1 MGVPL
6 SIQLQS
12 LEETFRTFDQLTDS
26 LEANYTNLEDR
37 IDQLQSQLTE
47 VRQKQR
53 QEIAARDSIAKKL
66 SSVLQAL
73 PAGVVVLSPDGRVQ
87 DCNPAAVEL
96 LGGPLRDE
104 VWREV
109 VERAFLPRSDD
120 GHEISLKDGRLV
132 NISTC
137 PLGNDPGQILLI
149 ADVTET
155 RRLQKY
161 ISQHQ
166 RLISMGEMVAS
177 LAHQIRT
184 PLSTA
189 LLSASQLKNPN
200 LDPERKKKQTEKL
213 MSNLRHLESL
223 VTDMLVFSREGHCS
237 SDTIAL
243 SDLVQK
249 LVINAQVLAQVN
261 KVQLTLED
269 RCPDTLVRGNQSI
282 LLSALQNLLD
292 NAIHAVNNEEGKV
305 EVCIKSSLM
314 GSVDIVVTDN
324 GDGIAPEIQNKIFDP
339 FFTTKTQGTG
349 LGLAVVQAVARAH
362 QGDAWLDSGYLNGCR
377 FILRL
382 PTLNNTTI

>member
-6 SIQLQS
+6 AIQLQS
-12 LEETFRTFDQLTDS
+12 LEETFQTFDQLTDS
-26 LEANYTNLEDR
+26 LETNYNNLEDR
-37 IDQLQSQLTE
+37 IAQLQLQLTE

-53 QEIAARDSIAKKL
+53 QEIAARDNIAKKL

-73 PAGVVVLSPDGRVQ
+73 PAGVVVLGPDGRVQ
-87 DCNPAAVEL
+87 DCNPAAIEL

-109 VERAFLPRSDD
+109 VERAFLPRIDD

-155 RRLQKY
+155 RRLQRY
-161 ISQHQ
+161 INQHQ

-189 LLSASQLKNPN
+189 LLSASQLKNTG
-200 LDPERKKKQTEKL
+200 LDAERRKKQTEKL
-213 MSNLRHLESL
+213 ISNLRHLENL
-223 VTDMLVFSREGHCS
+223 VTDMLMFSREGHCS
-237 SDTIAL
+237 SDIIPLSALVNKLIA
-243 SDLVQK
+243 D
-249 LVINAQVLAQVN
+249 AQVLARVN
-261 KVQLTLED
+261 HVKLALED
-269 RCPDTLVRGNQSI
+269 RCPGARILGNQSI

-292 NAIHAVNNEEGKV
+292 NAIHAVNNINGNV
-305 EVCIKSSLM
+305 QVCIKSSLM
-314 GSVDIVVTDN
+314 DTVDIVVTDN
-324 GDGIAPEIQNKIFDP
+324 GSGIPREIQNRIFDP
-339 FFTTKTQGTG
+339 FFTTKAQGTG

-362 QGDAWLDSGYLNGCR
+362 QGDIWLDSDYNNGCR

-382 PTLNNTTI
+382 PALL

>member
-1 MGVPL
+1 MGVSL

-12 LEETFRTFDQLTDS
+12 LEETFQTFDQLTDS
-26 LEANYTNLEDR
+26 LEANYTSLEDR
-37 IDQLQSQLTE
+37 IAQLQLQLTE

-96 LGGPLRDE
+96 LGDPLRDE

-189 LLSASQLKNPN
+189 LLSASQLKNTH

-213 MSNLRHLESL
+213 INNLRHLETL

-243 SDLVQK
+243 SELVKK
-249 LVINAQVLAQVN
+249 LVANAQVLAQVN
-261 KVQLTLED
+261 NVQLTLED
-269 RCPDTLVRGNQSI
+269 HCPDTLVRGNQSI

-292 NAIHAVNNEEGKV
+292 NAIHAVNKAGGTVK
-305 EVCIKSSLM
+305 VCIKTSLM
-314 GSVDIVVTDN
+314 GSVDVVVTDN

-362 QGDAWLDSGYLNGCR
+362 QGDVWLDAEYLNGCR
-377 FILRL
+377 FVLRL
-382 PTLNNTTI
+382 PTLSTKTL

>member
-362 QGDAWLDSGYLNGCR
+362 QGDVWLDSGYLNGCR

>member
-1 MGVPL
+1 MGLPL

-12 LEETFRTFDQLTDS
+12 LEDTFQTFDQLTDS
-26 LEANYTNLEDR
+26 LESNYSKLEDR
-37 IDQLQSQLTE
+37 IAQLQMQLSE
-47 VRQKQR
+47 VRLKHR

-73 PAGVVVLSPDGRVQ
+73 PAGVVVLNPEGLVQ
-87 DCNPAAVEL
+87 DCNPASIEL
-96 LGGPLRDE
+96 LGGPLRGE

-161 ISQHQ
+161 VSQHQ

-189 LLSASQLKNPN
+189 LLSASQLKSGHV
-200 LDPERKKKQTEKL
+200 DPERTKKQTEKL
-213 MSNLRHLESL
+213 INNLRHLESL
-223 VTDMLVFSREGHCS
+223 VTDMLVFSKEGHCS
-237 SDTIAL
+237 SDTIAVSEL
-243 SDLVQK
+243 M
-249 LVINAQVLAQVN
+249 
-261 KVQLTLED
+261 
-269 RCPDTLVRGNQSI
+269 
-282 LLSALQNLLD
+282 LD
-292 NAIHAVNNEEGKV
+292 NAIHAVNDGGNV
-305 EVCIKSSLM
+305 HVCIKSSLA
-314 GSVDIVVTDN
+314 GTVDIVVTDS
-324 GDGIAPEIQNKIFDP
+324 GDGIPLDIQSKIFDP

-362 QGDAWLDSGYLNGCR
+362 QGDIWLDAEYINGCR

-382 PTLNNTTI
+382 PTLEH

>member
-1 MGVPL
+1 MGLPL

-12 LEETFRTFDQLTDS
+12 LEDTFQTFDQLTDS
-26 LEANYTNLEDR
+26 LESNYSKLEDR
-37 IDQLQSQLTE
+37 IAQLQMQLSE
-47 VRQKQR
+47 VRLKHR

-73 PAGVVVLSPDGRVQ
+73 PAGVVVLNPEGLVQ
-87 DCNPAAVEL
+87 DCNPASIEL
-96 LGGPLRDE
+96 LGGPLRGE

-161 ISQHQ
+161 VSQHQ

-189 LLSASQLKNPN
+189 LLSASQLKSGHV
-200 LDPERKKKQTEKL
+200 DPERTKKQTEKL
-213 MSNLRHLESL
+213 INNLRHLESL
-223 VTDMLVFSREGHCS
+223 VTDMLVFSKEGHCS
-237 SDTIAL
+237 SDTIAVSEL
-243 SDLVQK
+243 ISNLV
-249 LVINAQVLAQVN
+249 NDGQVLAQVN
-261 KVQLTLED
+261 NVQLTNED
-269 RCPDTLVRGNQSI
+269 LCPNILVQGNQSI

-292 NAIHAVNNEEGKV
+292 NAIHAVNDGGNV
-305 EVCIKSSLM
+305 HVCIKSSLA
-314 GSVDIVVTDN
+314 GTVDIVVSDS
-324 GDGIAPEIQNKIFDP
+324 GDGIPLDIQSKIFDP

-362 QGDAWLDSGYLNGCR
+362 QGDIWLDAEYINGCR

-382 PTLNNTTI
+382 PTLEH